1 MLASLRYYY
10 GIIKF
15 PLLWKQGLIEEG
27 EGEGKME
34 MSPRTIPSADLYA
47 LFYPLPLANDLEKCS
62 TMIGSDVSYQ
72 DFFFFFIGKRV
83 IPKESVLFFVGYR
96 KWL

>member
-1 MLASLRYYY
+1 MET
-10 GIIKF
+10 
-15 PLLWKQGLIEEG
+15 GLDRGGRGGG
-27 EGEGKME
+27 EME
-34 MSPRTIPSADLYA
+34 VSPRTIPSADLYA

-72 DFFFFFIGKRV
+72 DFFFFIGKRV

>member
-27 EGEGKME
+27 EGGGEME
-34 MSPRTIPSADLYA
+34 VSPRTIPSADLYA

-72 DFFFFFIGKRV
+72 DFFFFF
-83 IPKESVLFFVGYR
+83 YR
-96 KWL
+96 KKSNIKRICSFFL

>member
-27 EGEGKME
+27 EGGGEME
-34 MSPRTIPSADLYA
+34 VSPRTIPSADLYA

-72 DFFFFFIGKRV
+72 DFFFFF
-83 IPKESVLFFVGYR
+83 YR
-96 KWL
+96 KKSNTERICSFFCRI